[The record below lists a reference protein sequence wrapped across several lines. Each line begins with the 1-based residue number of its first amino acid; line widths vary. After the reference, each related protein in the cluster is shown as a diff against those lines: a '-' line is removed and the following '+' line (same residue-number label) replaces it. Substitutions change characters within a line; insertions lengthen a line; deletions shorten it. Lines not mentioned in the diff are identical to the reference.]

1 MSINYSQI
9 KSTDQIDRER
19 RSLIRRIDQQ
29 KLAIDNSFGVAKA
42 RFADNFSVFGI
53 IKNISKSFLS
63 FKSTSSQMISAIGIG
78 YKIASSLYKRYK
90 GKKAS
95 I

>member
-9 KSTDQIDRER
+9 KSTNQIDCER
-19 RSLIRRIDQQ
+19 QSLMRRIDKQ
-29 KLAIDNSFGVAKA
+29 KLTMDHSFEVAKS
-42 RFADNFSVFGI
+42 RFADNFSVWGI
-53 IKNISKSFLS
+53 IKNISESLFS
-63 FKSTSSQMISAIGIG
+63 FKSTSGQTISAIGLG

-90 GKKAS
+90 EKKAS

>member
-9 KSTDQIDRER
+9 KNTDQIDRER
-19 RSLIRRIDQQ
+19 RSLIRRIDKQ
-29 KLAIDNSFGVAKA
+29 KLAMDHNFEVAKS
-42 RFADNFSVFGI
+42 RFADNFSVWGI
-53 IKNISKSFLS
+53 IKNISGSLFS
-63 FKSTSSQMISAIGIG
+63 FKSTSGQTISAIGLG

-90 GKKAS
+90 EKKAS